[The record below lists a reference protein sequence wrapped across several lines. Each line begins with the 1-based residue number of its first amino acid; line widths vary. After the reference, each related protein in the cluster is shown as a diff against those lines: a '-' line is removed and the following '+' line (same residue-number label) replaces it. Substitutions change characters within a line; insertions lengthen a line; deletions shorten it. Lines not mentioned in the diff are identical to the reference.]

1 MDLLFIKVEKI
12 FMAKFT
18 KYFIKRIDSPFWAF
32 AIHDGQQIDPFID
45 PYINLNESERLREE
59 DPFTAVMAELPM
71 NQFIVGSSRFQL
83 DLNRKIEDSVYLR
96 PDQAWGLQVWKDS
109 LPENIVTELYLDHKN
124 IYQEIEEQIQ
134 ETFDQ
139 YGYFVVYDIHSYNAK
154 RNGSEEEVDT
164 EINPQINLGTAYV
177 DPKWQPL
184 IDQLM
189 GFISKD
195 SLYDGPIDIRENIK
209 FKGGYLSQLINK
221 KFGAYGCVLSIEFR
235 KDFMD
240 EWTGAPDLPRV
251 VSCKQLLMNSIQVLK
266 QYFKND
272 SR

>member
-1 MDLLFIKVEKI
+1 
-12 FMAKFT
+12 MAKFT
-18 KYFIKRIDSPFWAF
+18 KYFIKSIDSPFWAF

-45 PYINLNESERLREE
+45 PYINLKEDERLREE

-71 NQFIVGSSRFQL
+71 NQFIVASSRFQL

-124 IYQEIEEQIQ
+124 IYQEIEELIQ
-134 ETFDQ
+134 ETIDRH
-139 YGYFVVYDIHSYNAK
+139 GYFVVYDIHSYNAK
-154 RNGSEEEVDT
+154 RKDAKEEVDT
-164 EINPQINLGTAYV
+164 KSNPQINLGTAYT
-177 DPKWQPL
+177 DPKWRPL
-184 IDQLM
+184 IDQLTA
-189 GFISKD
+189 FISKEN
-195 SLYDGPIDIRENIK
+195 LYEGPIDIRENIK
-209 FKGGYLSQLINK
+209 FKGGYLSQLISK
-221 KFGAYGCVLSIEFR
+221 KFGAYGCVLSFEFR

-266 QYFKND
+266 QYFKDD

>member
-134 ETFDQ
+134 ETIDQ

-164 EINPQINLGTAYV
+164 EINPQINLGTTYV

-184 IDQLM
+184 IEKLM
-189 GFISKD
+189 DFISKD

>member
-18 KYFIKRIDSPFWAF
+18 KYFIKRIDSPFWVF

-134 ETFDQ
+134 ETIDQ

>member
-71 NQFIVGSSRFQL
+71 SQFIVGSSRFQL

-134 ETFDQ
+134 ETIDQ

-164 EINPQINLGTAYV
+164 EINPQINLGTTYV

-184 IDQLM
+184 IEQLM
-189 GFISKD
+189 DFISKD

>member
-134 ETFDQ
+134 ETIDQ

>member
-134 ETFDQ
+134 ETIDQ

-195 SLYDGPIDIRENIK
+195 SLYDGSIDIRENIK

>member
-1 MDLLFIKVEKI
+1 MDLLFIKIEKI

-124 IYQEIEEQIQ
+124 IFQEIEEQIQ
-134 ETFDQ
+134 ETIDQ
-139 YGYFVVYDIHSYNAK
+139 FGYFVVYDIHSYNAK

>member
-134 ETFDQ
+134 ETIDQ

-240 EWTGAPDLPRV
+240 EWSGAPDLPRV

>member
-1 MDLLFIKVEKI
+1 MDLLFIKIEKI

-134 ETFDQ
+134 ETIDQ
-139 YGYFVVYDIHSYNAK
+139 FGYFVVYDIHSYNAK

-184 IDQLM
+184 IEQLM
-189 GFISKD
+189 DFISKD

>member
-1 MDLLFIKVEKI
+1 
-12 FMAKFT
+12 MAKFT

-134 ETFDQ
+134 ETIDQ
-139 YGYFVVYDIHSYNAK
+139 NGYFVVYDIHSYNAK

-240 EWTGAPDLPRV
+240 EWTGSPDLPRV